1 MFQIDHEP
9 LNILEGTEK
18 MAQEF
23 NLDEIFTIAVDI
35 EKNAETFYR
44 KASELARNKDARK
57 LLADLADWEQGHVK
71 IFSDLRAKMLD
82 ASEKALTWDP
92 YGEVELY
99 LQSVA
104 NRNVFNVDQDYAKF
118 AEAHNSIREVLEFA
132 LAREKESVV
141 FYTALD
147 MALPED
153 LSGGKVNAIIKEE
166 LSHVRLITEKLAQL
180 G

>member
-1 MFQIDHEP
+1 MP
-9 LNILEGTEK
+9 
-18 MAQEF
+18 QEF

-35 EKNAETFYR
+35 EKNGEQFYR
-44 KASELARNKDARK
+44 KAAELTKDKDSKK
-57 LLADLADWEQGHVK
+57 LLTELADWEKGHIK
-71 IFSDLRAKMLD
+71 IFSDLRTQLLT
-82 ASEKALTWDP
+82 ASEKDLSWDP

-118 AEAHNSIREVLEFA
+118 AEDHSSINEILEFA

-141 FYTALD
+141 FYTSLD
-147 MALPED
+147 MVLPAK
-153 LSGGKVNAIIKEE
+153 LSGGKVTAIIKEE
-166 LSHVRLITEKLAQL
+166 ISHIRLITERLAQL

>member
-1 MFQIDHEP
+1 MP
-9 LNILEGTEK
+9 
-18 MAQEF
+18 QEF

-35 EKNAETFYR
+35 EKNGEKFYR
-44 KASELARNKDARK
+44 RAAELATDQDAKK
-57 LLADLADWEQGHVK
+57 LLADLADWEKGHIK
-71 IFSDLRAKMLD
+71 IFSDLRAQLLN
-82 ASEKALTWDP
+82 AGEKDLTWDP

-118 AEAHNSIREVLEFA
+118 AENHSSIKEILEFA

-141 FYTALD
+141 FYTSLD
-147 MALPED
+147 MVLPAD
-153 LSGGKVNAIIKEE
+153 LSGGKVNSIIKEE
-166 LSHVRLITEKLAQL
+166 ISHIRLITEKLAQL